1 MISSDK
7 DFLRF
12 FKRCDHLTGALPGKF
27 PSSEITDQPRI
38 IRKHEQQII
47 KDHQRSRKNRPP
59 YQRNMGSR
67 QPAGEDLTSAE
78 MLNLRY
84 MTIIIHDNPWFVNMI
99 SIEPHLFEEST
110 LLGLRADSNE
120 HSAGMSLP
128 SASTPSTLKLTQMLN
143 PWPISNRPFPI
154 SNRTLH

>member
-1 MISSDK
+1 MLFLGSFPLRKSLINPGSFGNMNSKSSK
-7 DFLRF
+7 
-12 FKRCDHLTGALPGKF
+12 
-27 PSSEITDQPRI
+27 
-38 IRKHEQQII
+38 II
-47 KDHQRSRKNRPP
+47 KNHSIRPP

-84 MTIIIHDNPWFVNMI
+84 MTTIIHDNPWFVNMI
-99 SIEPHLFEEST
+99 SIEPQPFEEST